1 MALTAELQTLEALY
15 NALRENV
22 QRANE
27 IQKTTDT
34 SLSNAVWESP
44 NATTFRQAWADFKP
58 ALVRFEETLAVAG
71 TDVAHNH
78 NNNAQVNGVTDAPTL
93 APLNPIG

>member
-22 QRANE
+22 YGANN

-34 SLSNAVWESP
+34 ALSNAVWESP
-44 NATTFRQAWADFKP
+44 NAEAFRGAWADFKP
-58 ALVRFEETLAVAG
+58 ALMRFEETLAMAA
-71 TDVAHNH
+71 TDVANNH
-78 NNNAQVNGVTDAPTL
+78 NNNARVNGVAEAPTL
-93 APLNPIG
+93 APVAPIG